1 MAGSKSNWFE
11 NAILKHVFG
20 DTAYTAPATLYV
32 GLWDNSVTLGDTSTG
47 TSDGE
52 VDTSG
57 TGYGR
62 VAVTNDD
69 TEWTVTDNV
78 SENANDI
85 TFPTATDDWGT
96 INQFAVCDATTG
108 GNILFWSTLAVAKT
122 VTAGDTVRFN
132 AGDITITEN

>member
-1 MAGSKSNWFE
+1 MAGSKSNYFE

-20 DTAYTAPATLYV
+20 DTAYSVPATLYV
-32 GLWDNSVTLGDTSTG
+32 GLWDNTVTLSDTSIG
-47 TSDGE
+47 TATGE
-52 VDTSG
+52 VDLLG

-69 TEWTVTDNV
+69 TKWTVTDNV
-78 SENANDI
+78 VDNLADI
-85 TFPTATDDWGT
+85 TFATAIADWGT
-96 INQFAVCDATTG
+96 INQFAILDATTG

-122 VTAGDTVRFN
+122 VTTGDTVRFN